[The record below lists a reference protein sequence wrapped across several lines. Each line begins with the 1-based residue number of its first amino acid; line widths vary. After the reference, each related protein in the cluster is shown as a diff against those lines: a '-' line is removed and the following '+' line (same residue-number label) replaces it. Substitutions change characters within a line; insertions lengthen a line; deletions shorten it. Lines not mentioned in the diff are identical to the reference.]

1 MNECDDFEIDYEL
14 TAQCTATPKK
24 NENNSQASQMRVE
37 IVISK
42 QDLQ

>member
-24 NENNSQASQMRVE
+24 NKNKNNSQAS
-37 IVISK
+37 
-42 QDLQ
+42 